1 MASFSKI
8 LHDIESVK
16 IQGAEVIAKAAVKA
30 LNSRIKKKRI
40 SKKKDFFSE
49 VSSASRDL
57 IKTRP
62 TEPLMRNSLL
72 YIKQGIDSRK
82 YSALPEIRKEFYDS
96 VKFVLGHFEE
106 AEKMIAEIG
115 SRIVEEGS
123 VVYTHCHSSSVVN
136 VIRKAKESGK
146 WFRVYN
152 TETRPLFQGRKTAKE
167 IASMKIPV
175 NHYVDSAAR
184 LAIKEADIVLFG
196 ADAMTS
202 EGRIVNKIGSEMFSI
217 MANKYD
223 VPVYICMD
231 SWKFNPKSI
240 LGYEEKIEGRGS
252 KEIWS
257 RAPKGVKI
265 QNPAFER
272 VLPDLIT
279 AIVSELGVYPPE
291 IFVEEVRKAYPWM
304 F

>member
-1 MASFSKI
+1 MASFSKV

-16 IQGAEVIAKAAVKA
+16 IQGAEVIAEAAVRA
-30 LNSRIKKKRI
+30 LHSRI
-40 SKKKDFFSE
+40 SKKGISEKKKFFSE
-49 VSSASRDL
+49 VRSSSGKL
-57 IKTRP
+57 LETRP

-72 YIKQGIDSRK
+72 YIRQGIESRK
-82 YSALPEIRKEFYDS
+82 YSSLPEIRKEFSSS
-96 VKFVLGHFEE
+96 VRFVLGHFEE
-106 AEKMIAEIG
+106 AEKRIAEIG
-115 SRIVEEGS
+115 SRMVEEGS

-136 VIRKAKESGK
+136 VLRKAKESGK

-152 TETRPLFQGRKTAKE
+152 TETRPLFQGRKTARE
-167 IASMKIPV
+167 VAAMKIPV

-184 LAIKEADIVLFG
+184 LAIKDADIVLFG

-202 EGRIVNKIGSEMFSI
+202 EGRIVNKIGSEMFAI

-223 VPVYICMD
+223 VPVYVCMD

-252 KEIWS
+252 NEIWP